1 MQFKYKAQDKDKK
14 VVEAV
19 MESADRF
26 SASKELRAEGFAV
39 ISIAEVGSGAKMMQS
54 ALKFLNSGAIFGG
67 VKLHEKII
75 FTKNL
80 AGMITAGLSLYR
92 ALAVLEKQTKN
103 KTFKKVLT
111 GLIEE
116 INHGGTLSGGM
127 AKYPKIFSK
136 IFVSMVRAGEESGSL
151 AQSLTE
157 VGIILDKNYALTKK
171 VKGAMTY
178 PAIIMTAI
186 GIIAILMFIFVIP
199 TLLKTFKDLQVPLP
213 GSTKLIIAVSDF
225 ISGHTFIFLGIIGLL
240 IFGMVTFFKSKFTQK
255 YLDFVTVR
263 LPMIGGMIRE
273 MNTARM
279 ARTLSSLLS
288 SGVAMTKSLEITKE
302 VLSNRYYKE
311 TMNKGITAVEKGGTL
326 SEIFKQNPHLYPIMV
341 GEMVEVGE
349 ETGKLAQMLND
360 IAVFFEGEVDNKTKN
375 LSTIIEPV
383 LMLVVGAA
391 VGFFAVSMIKPLYSL
406 MDSIN

>member
-14 VVEAV
+14 ILVGQIDAP
-19 MESADRF
+19 DRF
-26 SASKELRAEGFAV
+26 SAYHLLHEQGLSAFLVQEEKIGFYFLTFLKEK
-39 ISIAEVGSGAKMMQS
+39 IDSILGT
-54 ALKFLNSGAIFGG
+54 I
-67 VKLHEKII
+67 KLSEKII

-80 AGMITAGLSLYR
+80 AGMINAGLSLYR

-103 KTFKKVLT
+103 KKFKKIISSL
-111 GLIEE
+111 LEE
-116 INHGGTLSGGM
+116 INHGGTLSSGM
-127 AKYPKIFSK
+127 TKFPKVFSK

-151 AQSLTE
+151 AQSLLE
-157 VGIILDKNYALTKK
+157 VGTILDKNYALTKK

-199 TLLKTFKDLQVPLP
+199 TLLKTFKDLQVDLP
-213 GSTKLIIAVSDF
+213 GSTKMIIAVSDF

-240 IFGMVTFFKSKFTQK
+240 VFGAITFFKSKFTQK
-255 YLDFVTVR
+255 YLDFFTVR
-263 LPMIGGMIRE
+263 LPVIGIMIRE

-311 TMNKGITAVEKGGTL
+311 TMNKGITAVEKGGSL
-326 SEIFKQNPHLYPIMV
+326 SDIFKNNSQLYPIMV
-341 GEMVEVGE
+341 GEMIEVGE
-349 ETGKLAQMLND
+349 ETGKLAQMLSD
-360 IAVFFEGEVDNKTKN
+360 VAVFFENEVDEKTKN

-391 VGFFAVSMIKPLYSL
+391 VGFFAISMIKPLYSL
-406 MDSIN
+406 MDSIK